1 MGKTSR
7 EFGWRRSN
15 TELIRI
21 FFQTVPKTI
30 KIDPDYW
37 KIYSSPS
44 IYTREVSYTSLETAV
59 NKLSWNACFL
69 SKKKETTSLNAFKL
83 TLISIKYHLN
93 LNCELSDTQII
104 QSNEAKINL
113 KGSLLYGQHL
123 HKNWLENN
131 KSEMCYTY
139 LVNTD
144 WSTD

>member
-1 MGKTSR
+1 MYKLWDNFWLWDSLGLMEWIYKEIFQKWNIPYLMGKTSR

-44 IYTREVSYTSLETAV
+44 IYTREVSYTSIETAV
-59 NKLSWNACFL
+59 NKLSWHACFL

-83 TLISIKYHLN
+83 TLTSIKYHQN
-93 LNCELSDTQII
+93 VNCELSDTQMI
-104 QSNEAKINL
+104 
-113 KGSLLYGQHL
+113 
-123 HKNWLENN
+123 
-131 KSEMCYTY
+131 
-139 LVNTD
+139 
-144 WSTD
+144 

>member
-7 EFGWRRSN
+7 DSGWKRTN
-15 TELIRI
+15 TELE
-21 FFQTVPKTI
+21 FFYKLYPKTI

-44 IYTREVSYTSLETAV
+44 IYTREVSYSSIETAV

-104 QSNEAKINL
+104 QSNKGKINL
-113 KGSLLYGQHL
+113 RDSLLYGQHL
-123 HKNWLENN
+123 HK
-131 KSEMCYTY
+131 K
-139 LVNTD
+139 LVKR
-144 WSTD
+144 

>member
-7 EFGWRRSN
+7 ESGWKRTN

-21 FFQTVPKTI
+21 FFHTVPKTI
-30 KIDPDYW
+30 KIDSDYW

-44 IYTREVSYTSLETAV
+44 IYTREVSYTSIETAV

-83 TLISIKYHLN
+83 TLISIKYHQN

-113 KGSLLYGQHL
+113 RGSLLYGQHL
-123 HKNWLENN
+123 HK
-131 KSEMCYTY
+131 K
-139 LVNTD
+139 LVER
-144 WSTD
+144 